1 MKKQWSILLC
11 AALLAAALTGCADYE
26 KEDKPEGTSGTGET
40 KSVISEQTTVQND
53 ADAQEP
59 VVVSDV
65 DRQTAEDGTEYVTSL
80 IESTWSDGTVT
91 VESRSEI
98 IYTDGSVFC
107 ESQLSTF
114 HADGS
119 KTVELTTTQTDTE
132 GNVTLLEHQILEY
145 DAAGCLIGE
154 A

>member
-1 MKKQWSILLC
+1 MKKRWSILLC

-26 KEDKPEGTSGTGET
+26 KEDKPEETSGTGET
-40 KSVISEQTTVQND
+40 QSVISEQTTVQN
-53 ADAQEP
+53 DAQEP

-80 IESTWSDGTVT
+80 IESTYSDGTVT

-98 IYTDGSVFC
+98 IYTDDSVFC